1 MKGIADILTAL
12 ETSGNMR
19 RISADDAPSG
29 VIDLSSNDYLGLA
42 RNRTLADNFVSTL
55 RPEDFMFGSSAS
67 RLLAA
72 RQHDYTELETA
83 IAEAY
88 GRPALL
94 FNSGYHANTGIV
106 GALGSKRTLFVA
118 DKLVHASIIDGL
130 NLAVAG
136 GAEFVRFRHNDI
148 GHLERIL
155 EKNRGRY
162 ERTVIVAESVYSMDG
177 DRADLRALVEVKRSF
192 EDVIL
197 YVDEAHAV
205 GVLGPAGLGL
215 SVGETVL
222 DDVDILIGTFG
233 KALASMGAYAVTSPA
248 IKAYLTNRARS
259 LVFSTALPAI
269 VTRWSLT
276 TFRYALTA
284 DDARR
289 HLDEVAK
296 TLASILEASEPS
308 HIRPLIV
315 GDPYRALAASAR
327 LAEAGYRVLAIRT
340 PTVPPGTDRLRFSLS
355 ADITPADLE
364 GLAAID
370 FRTTTT
376 PFPARERSSY
386 RS

>member
-1 MKGIADILTAL
+1 MKEITDILATL

-19 RISADDAPSG
+19 HISADDAPDNI
-29 VIDLSSNDYLGLA
+29 VDLSSNDYLGLA
-42 RNRTLADNFVSTL
+42 RNRTLAENFVTTL
-55 RPEDFMFGSSAS
+55 CPDDFMFGSSAS

-136 GAEFVRFRHNDI
+136 GAEFVRFRHNDL

-155 EKNRGRY
+155 DKNRGRY
-162 ERTVIVAESVYSMDG
+162 DRTVIVVESVYSMDG
-177 DRADLRALVEVKRSF
+177 DKADLRVLVELKKSF
-192 EDVIL
+192 EGAML

-215 SVGETVL
+215 SVGEKVL
-222 DDVDILIGTFG
+222 DDVDVMVGTFG
-233 KALASMGAYAVTSPA
+233 KALASTGAYAVTNPA
-248 IKAYLTNRARS
+248 MKAYLTNRARS
-259 LVFSTALPAI
+259 LVFSTALPAV

-284 DDARR
+284 DDARHR
-289 HLDEVAK
+289 LARAAT
-296 TLASILEASEPS
+296 TLASVLGAPEPS
-308 HIRPLIV
+308 HIRPMIV
-315 GDPYRALAASAR
+315 GDPHRALATSAR

-355 ADITPADLE
+355 ADISPTDLE
-364 GLAAID
+364 GLK
-370 FRTTTT
+370 
-376 PFPARERSSY
+376 SVL
-386 RS
+386 